1 MRSGAFAH
9 QGKRYLPGNCARCDT
24 GHVSTSPTAER
35 SNIVNHCVTQTTS
48 TLDESP
54 MCTTCGDF
62 VVNDNP
68 DTLVRTAAVIGTGM
82 MGTSVALA
90 LRARGI
96 HVYLRDRD
104 PAAAAVAAARGAGT
118 VEHPPEPVDVAV
130 IAVPPGDIAGVL
142 RQCQA
147 TGLARVY
154 TDVGSVKA
162 APLAAAEAAGC
173 DLTKYVGGHPM
184 AGSERSGP
192 MAASPALFL
201 DRVWVLT
208 PLATTDPDAMSSV
221 VNLVELTGAQ
231 PAMMAHADHDRAV
244 ARTSHAPHL
253 VASVLAA
260 SLDDADDSVLQL
272 CGSGIR
278 DATRIA
284 GGDPALWTDILS
296 MNATAVSKVLSEIAT
311 DLAAAADAVAADPA
325 ALTNLLRRGNAGR
338 ALLTGTRD

>member
-1 MRSGAFAH
+1 MSIFPDRRTEPIMNQSI
-9 QGKRYLPGNCARCDT
+9 
-24 GHVSTSPTAER
+24 S
-35 SNIVNHCVTQTTS
+35 QTTS
-48 TLDESP
+48 TLDEYP
-54 MCTTCGDF
+54 TCTTCGDA
-62 VVNDNP
+62 VVNANP
-68 DTLVRTAAVIGTGM
+68 DSSVRTVAVIGTGM

-90 LRARGI
+90 LRARGAQ
-96 HVYLRDRD
+96 VYLRDRD

-118 VEHPPEPVDVAV
+118 VEAPPEPVDVAV

-142 RQCQA
+142 ARSQA

-173 DLTKYVGGHPM
+173 DLTSYVGGHPM

-208 PLATTDPDAMSSV
+208 PLATTKPEAMSLV

-231 PAMMAHADHDRAV
+231 PVVMAHADHDRAV

-260 SLDDADDSVLQL
+260 SLDDADDSVLRL
-272 CGSGIR
+272 CGAGIR
-278 DATRIA
+278 DTTRIA
-284 GGDPALWTDILS
+284 GGDAALWTDILS
-296 MNATAVSKVLSEIAT
+296 TNATAVSKVLSEIAT
-311 DLAAAADAVAADPA
+311 DLAAAADAVSTDPSV
-325 ALTNLLRRGNAGR
+325 LTNLLRRGNAGR
-338 ALLTGTRD
+338 ARLTGG